1 MNARRPEKKQKI
13 DTIEKLA
20 GLVVESMED
29 LRSDMSG
36 RFDAIGDQ
44 ISALQERVTAV
55 ESKIAG
61 LHRRI
66 DQELDLRK
74 QHDVRLTRIERHLQL
89 PEAHDGRL

>member
-1 MNARRPEKKQKI
+1 MTAGRSRKKI

-20 GLVVESMED
+20 ELVVESMDD
-29 LRSDMSG
+29 LRSDVSG
-36 RFDAIGDQ
+36 RFDVLGDQ
-44 ISALQERVTAV
+44 VSAVQDRVTAV

-66 DQELDLRK
+66 DQELDTRK

-89 PEAHDGRL
+89 PEAA

>member
-1 MNARRPEKKQKI
+1 MTARRSQKKI

-20 GLVVESMED
+20 ELVVDSMDD

-36 RFDAIGDQ
+36 RFDSIGDQ
-44 ISALQERVTAV
+44 ISALQERVAAV

-66 DQELDLRK
+66 DQELDVRK
-74 QHDVRLTRIERHLQL
+74 QHDVRLSRIERHLQL
-89 PEAHDGRL
+89 PETA

>member
-1 MNARRPEKKQKI
+1 MSGRRPRKKKI

-20 GLVVESMED
+20 ELVAESLHD
-29 LRSDMSG
+29 LRSDLGG
-36 RFDAIGDQ
+36 RLDELGDQ
-44 ISALQERVTAV
+44 LSAVQERVAAV

-66 DQELDLRK
+66 DQDLDTRK

-89 PEAHDGRL
+89 PEAA

>member
-1 MNARRPEKKQKI
+1 MPARRAQKKKI

-20 GLVVESMED
+20 GLVVESMHD

-36 RFDAIGDQ
+36 RFDALGDQ

-74 QHDVRLTRIERHLQL
+74 RHDVRLTRVERHLQL
-89 PEAHDGRL
+89 PKAA

>member
-1 MNARRPEKKQKI
+1 MIARRSQKKI

-20 GLVVESMED
+20 VLVSESIED

-36 RFDAIGDQ
+36 RFDALGDQ
-44 ISALQERVTAV
+44 VSAVQDRVTAV

-66 DQELDLRK
+66 DQELDTRK

-89 PEAHDGRL
+89 PEAA